1 MISPEQC
8 RAARAWLGWPQP
20 ELAKRAKVGLSTIR
34 DFETATRTPIQN
46 NRQAIQNA
54 LEAAGVRLLFD
65 NERAAGIA
73 IVDPGTLGV
82 RVEELGTNPGT
93 GVRT

>member
-20 ELAKRAKVGLSTIR
+20 ELAKLAKVGLSTIR
-34 DFETATRTPIQN
+34 DFETGTRTPIAN

-54 LEAAGVRLLFD
+54 FEFAGVRFLFD
-65 NERAAGIA
+65 EGQAKGIEG
-73 IVDPGTLGV
+73 PS
-82 RVEELGTNPGT
+82 P
-93 GVRT
+93 